1 VFYRADS
8 RDHGLPHDPFKAI
21 VAPRPIGW
29 IGTRGADGGRNLG
42 PYSFFNIVSDSPKIV
57 MFSSSGY
64 KHSARN
70 AAETGVFTVNYVS
83 ADLMAAM
90 NASSAAVPYGVD
102 EFDLAGLTAAQG
114 ELVDAPYVAEAKAVF
129 ECRVTQ
135 IIRPV
140 GLDGREADAHMVFG
154 QVVGIRIDDAVIRG
168 GRFDVAL
175 ARPVTRLGYMDYA
188 EAGPLFELTRPKVG

>member
-1 VFYRADS
+1 MFYKADT

-42 PYSFFNIVSDSPKIV
+42 PYSFFNTVCDTPKIV

-70 AAETGVFTVNYVS
+70 AAVSGVFTVNYVS

-102 EFDLAGLTAAQG
+102 EFELAGLTAAQG
-114 ELVDAPYVAEAKAVF
+114 EMVDAPYVAEAKAVL
-129 ECRVTQ
+129 ECKVTQ

-140 GLDGREADAHMVFG
+140 DLDGRETDSHMVFG
-154 QVVGIRIDDAVIRG
+154 QVVGIRIDDAVVRN

-188 EAGPLFELTRPKVG
+188 EAGPLFELARPKVG